1 MLHARLK
8 VITKESVI
16 QKRILRA
23 IKDHLNKKI
32 PKIEESISNKAQSLI
47 LESLNASNETRSIIS
62 GKLRGELGITDPTG
76 SLSQIFNGISKMVDV
91 KVSRARKAGQG
102 IRMSITLYAVPIDL
116 SAFNHI
122 GSYITEKGQIIPWF
136 EWLTTLGDRV
146 IVRKYD
152 AEVGHPEFSRTGN
165 TIMVTGSGWRVPPE
179 FSGTATNNFVTRAT
193 DAILPELAQQI
204 EKSFGDM
211 L

>member
-1 MLHARLK
+1 MLRAKLK
-8 VITKESVI
+8 VLTKDSVI

-32 PKIEESISNKAQSLI
+32 PKIEQSISSKAQLLI
-47 LESLNASNETRSIIS
+47 LESLNSSNETRNIIS

-76 SLSQIFNGISKMVDV
+76 SLGQIFNGISKMVEI
-91 KVSRARKAGQG
+91 KVSKARKAGQG
-102 IRMSITLYAVPIDL
+102 LRMSITLYAVPIDL
-116 SAFNHI
+116 SAFNHV

-152 AEVGHPEFSRTGN
+152 AEVGNPEFSRTGN
-165 TIMVTGSGWRVPPE
+165 TIMVKGSGWRVPPE
-179 FSGTATNNFVTRAT
+179 FSGTATDNFVTRAT
-193 DAILPELAQQI
+193 DSILPELAKQI
-204 EKSFGDM
+204 EQSFGEM